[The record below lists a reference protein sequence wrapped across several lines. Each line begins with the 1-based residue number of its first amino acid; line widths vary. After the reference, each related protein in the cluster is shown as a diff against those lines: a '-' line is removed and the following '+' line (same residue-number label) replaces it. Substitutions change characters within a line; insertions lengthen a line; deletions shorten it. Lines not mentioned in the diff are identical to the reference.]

1 MDYTPERP
9 ELFGMILLNS
19 ETYVGVIDL
28 KSPIPLIPGEGG
40 GGGPPIPGIGGGGGP
55 LMPPD

>member
-40 GGGPPIPGIGGGGGP
+40 GPPIPGIGGGGGP